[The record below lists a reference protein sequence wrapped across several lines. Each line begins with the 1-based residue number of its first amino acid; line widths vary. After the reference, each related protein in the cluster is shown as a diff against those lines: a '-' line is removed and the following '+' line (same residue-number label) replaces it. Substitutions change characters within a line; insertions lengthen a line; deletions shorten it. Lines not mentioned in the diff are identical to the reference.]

1 MTGEQIIIA
10 ANGVAYVILWFF
22 VRMWINDVKKSI
34 ELIFEKLDGKV
45 STTSCRMEMTAMNTT
60 NETVHDGIE
69 EDVKRIESLGK
80 HHRHDKETG
89 EVVIIA

>member
-34 ELIFEKLDGKV
+34 EKIFEKLDGKV
-45 STTSCRMEMTAMNTT
+45 SIDTCHTTHRSVDDDINR
-60 NETVHDGIE
+60 V
-69 EDVKRIESLGK
+69 ESLGK
-80 HHRHDKETG
+80 KHRHVSDTG
-89 EVVIIA
+89 EVVIIS